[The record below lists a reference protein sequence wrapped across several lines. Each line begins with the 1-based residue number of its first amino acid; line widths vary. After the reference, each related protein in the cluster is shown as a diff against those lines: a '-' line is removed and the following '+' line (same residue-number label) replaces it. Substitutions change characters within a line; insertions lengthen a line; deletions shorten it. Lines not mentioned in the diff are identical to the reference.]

1 MKEGCKCDSTLYI
14 EERKQDVFCNFILSD
29 QICSTFTKADG
40 KNVRWDCFA
49 ENPEWFIKV
58 KLIIIIVVK

>member
-1 MKEGCKCDSTLYI
+1 M
-14 EERKQDVFCNFILSD
+14 FCNFILSD